1 MTVKNVIKMRITK
14 QAETLGGNGRTDDDK
29 ESNEQNN
36 KTSTLPL
43 EDDKVSVDSKKTVEL
58 LELETGKGFCECVS
72 DHVVSGTIEES
83 DVLLRNGLSNKV
95 KVNVNMFSATV
106 KGGILRETYHTL
118 VIAIKGCR

>member
-1 MTVKNVIKMRITK
+1 MRITK
-14 QAETLGGNGRTDDDK
+14 QAETLGRMMT
-29 ESNEQNN
+29 
-36 KTSTLPL
+36 
-43 EDDKVSVDSKKTVEL
+43 KKTMNKIMNKIIKHQHSPSRTTRSQLIPRRPQNAEL

-95 KVNVNMFSATV
+95 KVDVNMFSATM
-106 KGGILRETYHTL
+106 KGGILRETYHAL